1 MKDGPFGKDN
11 RWLLPE
17 GVGEVLPPDAA
28 RLERLRRALVD
39 AFDRWGYEL
48 VMPPTIEYLESLLT
62 GAGHDLDLQ
71 TFKLTDQLSG
81 RMMGVR
87 ADMTPQAARIDAHKL
102 KRDGPTRLCYIGTV
116 LQTRPEGPASSRN
129 PIQVGAEL
137 FGHAGVEADI
147 EVISLMLESLRV
159 AGIGGCHLDLGH
171 VGIFRGLAAHADMGT
186 EAENQLWDA
195 LQRKAVSE
203 IDALLGALEI
213 SSPQRRMLRALAGL
227 SGGVEVLDQANSVL
241 ADAPQSV
248 HDAMRE
254 LWSIATSLERRLPDV
269 ALHFDLGEL
278 RGYAY
283 HTGAVFA
290 AFVPGHGEEVAR
302 GGRYDQIGRVF
313 GRPRPATGFSADL
326 KTLMALGEA
335 AAEPERPGCVLA
347 PWDDENA
354 LQKAVRRLRA
364 EGTRV
369 LWALP
374 GQPAAGCGCDRRLVK
389 RGGTWSVEPM
399 TYEQS

>member
-1 MKDGPFGKDN
+1 MNYGPFSKDN

-17 GVGEVLPPDAA
+17 GVDEVLPPDAA
-28 RLERLRRALVD
+28 RVEVLRRRLLD
-39 AFDRWGYEL
+39 AFHAWGYEL
-48 VMPPTIEYLESLLT
+48 VMPPTIEFLESLLT

-102 KRDGPTRLCYIGTV
+102 RRDTPTRLCYIGTV
-116 LQTRPEGPASSRN
+116 LQSRPEGPSTSRN
-129 PIQVGAEL
+129 PIQVGCEL

-147 EVISLMLESLRV
+147 EVISLMLETLSV
-159 AGIGGCHLDLGH
+159 AGVGDCHLDLGH
-171 VGIFRGLAAHADMGT
+171 VGIFRGLAADAGLNPD
-186 EAENQLWDA
+186 AENRLWDA
-195 LQRKAVSE
+195 LQRKAVTE
-203 IDALLGALEI
+203 IEEILGALEI
-213 SSPQRRMLRALAGL
+213 SAARRRMLRALADL
-227 SGGVEVLDQANSVL
+227 SGGVEVLDEANRELAEAPASV
-241 ADAPQSV
+241 Q
-248 HDAMRE
+248 DAMRD

-313 GRPRPATGFSADL
+313 GRSRPATGFSADL
-326 KTLMALGEA
+326 KTLLTLADRGPDRLHGGIQAPWQDDAALLRAVRELRDAGERVVWLLPGEET
-335 AAEPERPGCVLA
+335 AAE
-347 PWDDENA
+347 
-354 LQKAVRRLRA
+354 
-364 EGTRV
+364 
-369 LWALP
+369 
-374 GQPAAGCGCDRRLVK
+374 CDRQLIQRQ
-389 RGGTWSVEPM
+389 GQWQVEPL
-399 TYEQS
+399 QS